1 MADDKLDIT
10 SLVTDA
16 IKAVTDSVAPAKKTT
31 AKKTTTKKTATKSST
46 AKKTTAAKKTTT
58 KKSTTAKK
66 TTAKSS
72 TSKSSAAKK
81 TTAKSSTMK
90 KTTTKST
97 AKKVGKIIFEI
108 DHRQIDI
115 DAIKKKAAKLSGDV
129 YVVTSEKKIYDSN
142 GKSINLF

>member
-16 IKAVTDSVAPAKKTT
+16 IKAVTDSVAPAKKTA
-31 AKKTTTKKTATKSST
+31 AKKTTTKKTAAKSST

-66 TTAKSS
+66 TTSKSS

-81 TTAKSSTMK
+81 TTTKSSTTK
-90 KTTTKST
+90 KTPKST
-97 AKKVGKIIFEI
+97 TKKVGKIIFEI

-115 DAIKKKAAKLSGDV
+115 DAIKKKAAKLGGDV

>member
-16 IKAVTDSVAPAKKTT
+16 IKAVTDSVAPAKKT
-31 AKKTTTKKTATKSST
+31 
-46 AKKTTAAKKTTT
+46 AAKKTT
-58 KKSTTAKK
+58 S
-66 TTAKSS
+66 KSS

-81 TTAKSSTMK
+81 TTAKSSTTK
-90 KTTTKST
+90 KTTKST
-97 AKKVGKIIFEI
+97 TKKVGKIIFEI

-115 DAIKKKAAKLSGDV
+115 DAIKKKAAKLGGDV

>member
-31 AKKTTTKKTATKSST
+31 AKKTTTKKTAAKSST

-81 TTAKSSTMK
+81 TTAKSSTTK
-90 KTTTKST
+90 KATKST
-97 AKKVGKIIFEI
+97 TKKVGKIIFEI

-115 DAIKKKAAKLSGDV
+115 DAIKKKAAKLGGDV

>member
-16 IKAVTDSVAPAKKTT
+16 IKAVTDSVAPAKKTA
-31 AKKTTTKKTATKSST
+31 AKKTTTKKTAATSST

-66 TTAKSS
+66 TTSKSS

-81 TTAKSSTMK
+81 TTAKSSTTK
-90 KTTTKST
+90 KTTKST
-97 AKKVGKIIFEI
+97 TKKVGKIIFEI

-115 DAIKKKAAKLSGDV
+115 DAIKKKAAKLGGDV

>member
-16 IKAVTDSVAPAKKTT
+16 IKAVTDSVAPAKKTA
-31 AKKTTTKKTATKSST
+31 AKKTTTKKTAAKSST

-66 TTAKSS
+66 TTSKSS

-81 TTAKSSTMK
+81 TTAKSSTTK
-90 KTTTKST
+90 KTTKST
-97 AKKVGKIIFEI
+97 TKKVGKIIFEI

-115 DAIKKKAAKLSGDV
+115 DAIKKKAAKLGGDV

>member
-16 IKAVTDSVAPAKKTT
+16 IKAVTDSVAPTKKTT
-31 AKKTTTKKTATKSST
+31 AKKTTTKKTAAKSST

-58 KKSTTAKK
+58 KKPTTAKK

-72 TSKSSAAKK
+72 TSKSSTAKK
-81 TTAKSSTMK
+81 TTAKSSTTK
-90 KTTTKST
+90 KTTKST
-97 AKKVGKIIFEI
+97 TKKVGKIIFEI

-115 DAIKKKAAKLSGDV
+115 DAIKKKAAKLGGDV

>member
-16 IKAVTDSVAPAKKTT
+16 IKAVTDSVAPVKKTA
-31 AKKTTTKKTATKSST
+31 AKKTTTKKTAAKSST

-58 KKSTTAKK
+58 KKST
-66 TTAKSS
+66 
-72 TSKSSAAKK
+72 SKSSAAKK
-81 TTAKSSTMK
+81 TTAKSSTTK
-90 KTTTKST
+90 KATKST
-97 AKKVGKIIFEI
+97 TKKVGKIIFEI

-115 DAIKKKAAKLSGDV
+115 DAIKKKAAKLGGDV

>member
-10 SLVTDA
+10 SFVTDA
-16 IKAVTDSVAPAKKTT
+16 IKAVTDSVAPAKKTSTKKTT
-31 AKKTTTKKTATKSST
+31 AKKASTTKKTSV
-46 AKKTTAAKKTTT
+46 AKKSTTAKKTTT

-66 TTAKSS
+66 TS
-72 TSKSSAAKK
+72 TTKK
-81 TTAKSSTMK
+81 TTAK
-90 KTTTKST
+90 KST
-97 AKKVGKIIFEI
+97 IKSTTKKVGKIIFEI

-115 DAIKKKAAKLSGDV
+115 DSIKKKAAKLGGDV

>member
-16 IKAVTDSVAPAKKTT
+16 IKAVTDSVAPVKKTA
-31 AKKTTTKKTATKSST
+31 AKKTTTKKTAAKSST

-72 TSKSSAAKK
+72 TTKK
-81 TTAKSSTMK
+81 
-90 KTTTKST
+90 TTKST
-97 AKKVGKIIFEI
+97 TKKVGKIIFEI

-115 DAIKKKAAKLSGDV
+115 DAIKKKAAKLGGDV

>member
-66 TTAKSS
+66 TTSKSS

-81 TTAKSSTMK
+81 TTAKSSTTK
-90 KTTTKST
+90 KATKST
-97 AKKVGKIIFEI
+97 TKKVGKIIFEI

-115 DAIKKKAAKLSGDV
+115 DAIKKKAAKLGGDV

>member
-16 IKAVTDSVAPAKKTT
+16 IKAVTDSVAPVKKTA
-31 AKKTTTKKTATKSST
+31 AKKTTTKKTAAKSST

-66 TTAKSS
+66 TTSKSS

-81 TTAKSSTMK
+81 TTAKSSTTK
-90 KTTTKST
+90 KTTKST
-97 AKKVGKIIFEI
+97 TKKVGKIIFEI

-115 DAIKKKAAKLSGDV
+115 NAIKKKAAKLGGDV

>member
-66 TTAKSS
+66 TTSKSS

-81 TTAKSSTMK
+81 TTAKSSTTK
-90 KTTTKST
+90 KTTKST
-97 AKKVGKIIFEI
+97 TKKVGKIIFEI
-108 DHRQIDI
+108 DRRQIDI
-115 DAIKKKAAKLSGDV
+115 DAIKKKAAKLGGDV

>member
-66 TTAKSS
+66 TTSKSS

-81 TTAKSSTMK
+81 TTAKSSTTK
-90 KTTTKST
+90 KTTKST
-97 AKKVGKIIFEI
+97 TKKVGKIIFEI

-115 DAIKKKAAKLSGDV
+115 DAIKKKAAKLGGDV

>member
-16 IKAVTDSVAPAKKTT
+16 IKAVTDSVAPAKKPA
-31 AKKTTTKKTATKSST
+31 AKKTTTKKTTGKSST
-46 AKKTTAAKKTTT
+46 SKKTTAAKKTTT

-66 TTAKSS
+66 TTSKSS
-72 TSKSSAAKK
+72 TAKK
-81 TTAKSSTMK
+81 TTAK

-97 AKKVGKIIFEI
+97 TKAATKKVGKIIFEI

-115 DAIKKKAAKLSGDV
+115 DAIKKKAAKLGGDV

>member
-16 IKAVTDSVAPAKKTT
+16 IKAVTDSVAPTKKTT
-31 AKKTTTKKTATKSST
+31 AKKTTTKKTAAKSST
-46 AKKTTAAKKTTT
+46 S
-58 KKSTTAKK
+58 KSSTAKK

-72 TSKSSAAKK
+72 TTKK
-81 TTAKSSTMK
+81 
-90 KTTTKST
+90 TTKST
-97 AKKVGKIIFEI
+97 TKKVGKIIFEI

-115 DAIKKKAAKLSGDV
+115 DAIKKKAAKLGGDV

>member
-16 IKAVTDSVAPAKKTT
+16 IKAVTDSVAPAKKTA
-31 AKKTTTKKTATKSST
+31 AKKTTTKKTAAKSSN

-66 TTAKSS
+66 ATAKSS

-81 TTAKSSTMK
+81 TTTKSSTMK

-97 AKKVGKIIFEI
+97 TKKVGKIIFEI

-115 DAIKKKAAKLSGDV
+115 DAIKKKAAKLGGDV

>member
-31 AKKTTTKKTATKSST
+31 AKKTTTKKTAAKSST

-72 TSKSSAAKK
+72 TSKSSTAKK
-81 TTAKSSTMK
+81 TTAKSSTTK
-90 KTTTKST
+90 KTTKST
-97 AKKVGKIIFEI
+97 TKKVGKIIFEI

-115 DAIKKKAAKLSGDV
+115 DAIKKKAAKLGGDV